1 MKKKNLGNF
10 PEKENI
16 FENDAKESILKQLIF
31 LGQAKS
37 EVIIGNMSFVL
48 TTLTEEN
55 YRDLVT
61 RVLKLNDSG
70 KVIAARGLSIAA
82 SLKTIN
88 GISFD
93 SLIIDKMR
101 EEGLE
106 ETEEEVSFQKV
117 KMILTMQSNTI
128 TLLYDEFEKLNKKSL
143 TEVQAEEVKK

>member
-1 MKKKNLGNF
+1 
-10 PEKENI
+10 
-16 FENDAKESILKQLIF
+16 DAKESILKQLIF

-37 EVIIGNMSFVL
+37 EVVIGNMSFVL
-48 TTLTEEN
+48 STLTEED

-61 RVLKLNDSG
+61 RILKLNDSG

-88 GISFD
+88 GVSFH
-93 SLIIDKMR
+93 SLIIDKIR

-106 ETEEEVSFQKV
+106 ETEESISFQKV

>member
-106 ETEEEVSFQKV
+106 ETEEEISFQKV